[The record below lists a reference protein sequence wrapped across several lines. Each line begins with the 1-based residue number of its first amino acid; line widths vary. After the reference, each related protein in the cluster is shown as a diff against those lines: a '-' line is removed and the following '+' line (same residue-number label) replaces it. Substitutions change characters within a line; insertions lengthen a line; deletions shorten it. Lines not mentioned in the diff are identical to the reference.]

1 MLSVCQCGG
10 AIISKKHKK
19 VKNFSINYN
28 KKNYRKWLVS
38 RPHTDKKRNPTAPKI
53 IDFPKRFFLSSS
65 SASFYLRSFSNT
77 KAIIHQ
83 YNVKTHIT
91 HNFCLFLFDVERQL
105 AAAEREVFL
114 LLQFPF
120 IFLLSPLPNSHA
132 CEWFFFWSWKNAFWW
147 GKKKWCGSFLFNA
160 TQTLVGLLYVFIPK
174 KKIVCSNKRNSLPL
188 NLYFAELL
196 CVWEREREEKAKD
209 SLKCG

>member
-1 MLSVCQCGG
+1 M
-10 AIISKKHKK
+10 
-19 VKNFSINYN
+19 
-28 KKNYRKWLVS
+28 VS
-38 RPHTDKKRNPTAPKI
+38 RPHTDKKNPTAPKI

-91 HNFCLFLFDVERQL
+91 HNFCLFLFDVERQP

-132 CEWFFFWSWKNAFWW
+132 CEWFFFGAEKTLFDEA
-147 GKKKWCGSFLFNA
+147 KKSDVVRSSLMQHKHSSGCCMFSS
-160 TQTLVGLLYVFIPK
+160 P

-196 CVWEREREEKAKD
+196 CVWERGRKRQKTHSSAGRFISWVEMKNFRQ
-209 SLKCG
+209 SI